1 MNPAVAKTLGKM
13 LHSVGAEGVCGL
25 TARSPLENRL
35 DETIGLM
42 AINTPLA
49 FLLYAQTPIEVPHV
63 RTERRLNQAKR
74 NWRISSVWVKSV
86 VDNRFCGLAVSS
98 SKSSDLASGME
109 CRD

>member
-13 LHSVGAEGVCGL
+13 LHSVGAERWCGL

-49 FLLYAQTPIEVPHV
+49 FLLYAQTPIEVP
-63 RTERRLNQAKR
+63 
-74 NWRISSVWVKSV
+74 V
-86 VDNRFCGLAVSS
+86 VDNRFCGLAVVS
-98 SKSSDLASGME
+98 SKRSDLASGME